1 MNANIRS
8 NMSSKTWTATGRNVP
23 PHRRSVVFTL
33 VSAAWRMVSS
43 GYERA
48 QQRQHL
54 TGLTD
59 YQLQDIGL
67 QRWDV
72 ELELRKPFWRD

>member
-1 MNANIRS
+1 MN
-8 NMSSKTWTATGRNVP
+8 SKTWIATGRNVP
-23 PHRRSVVFTL
+23 SHRRSAVIAL
-33 VSAAWRMVSS
+33 VSGTWRILRS

-48 QQRQHL
+48 RQRQQL

-72 ELELRKPFWRD
+72 ELETRKPFWRN

>member
-1 MNANIRS
+1 MN
-8 NMSSKTWTATGRNVP
+8 SKTWIETGRNVP
-23 PHRRSVVFTL
+23 SHRRSVIFTL
-33 VSAAWRMVSS
+33 LSGACRLIAS
-43 GYERA
+43 GYQRSR
-48 QQRQHL
+48 QRQHL

-67 QRWDV
+67 HRWDV

>member
-1 MNANIRS
+1 MN
-8 NMSSKTWTATGRNVP
+8 SSKTWIETGRNVP
-23 PHRRSVVFTL
+23 SHRRSVVFALLSGT
-33 VSAAWRMVSS
+33 WRVIAS
-43 GYERA
+43 GYQRA

-72 ELELRKPFWRD
+72 ELELRKPFWRE

>member
-1 MNANIRS
+1 MERCH
-8 NMSSKTWTATGRNVP
+8 MSSKTWIAAGRNVP
-23 PHRRSVVFTL
+23 SHRRSVVFTMASGL
-33 VSAAWRMVSS
+33 WRMIAS
-43 GYERA
+43 GY
-48 QQRQHL
+48 QRSLHRHQL

-72 ELELRKPFWRD
+72 ELETRKPFWRD

>member
-1 MNANIRS
+1 MN
-8 NMSSKTWTATGRNVP
+8 SKTWIETGRNVP
-23 PHRRSVVFTL
+23 SHRRSAVIALLSGT
-33 VSAAWRMVSS
+33 WRMLSS

-48 QQRQHL
+48 RQRRQL
-54 TGLTD
+54 TGLSD

-72 ELELRKPFWRD
+72 ELEMKKPFWRD

>member
-1 MNANIRS
+1 
-8 NMSSKTWTATGRNVP
+8 MSSKTWIATGRNVP
-23 PHRRSVVFTL
+23 SHRRSVVFMLMAGTWRL
-33 VSAAWRMVSS
+33 ISA
-43 GYERA
+43 GYQRA

-72 ELELRKPFWRD
+72 ELELRKPFWRE

>member
-1 MNANIRS
+1 MN
-8 NMSSKTWTATGRNVP
+8 SSKTWIATGRNVP
-23 PHRRSVVFTL
+23 SHRRSVVFT
-33 VSAAWRMVSS
+33 VIVGAWRVISA
-43 GYERA
+43 GYQRA

-72 ELELRKPFWRD
+72 ELELRKPFWRE

>member
-1 MNANIRS
+1 MN
-8 NMSSKTWTATGRNVP
+8 SKTWIATGRNVP
-23 PHRRSVVFTL
+23 SHRRSAVIAL
-33 VSAAWRMVSS
+33 LS
-43 GYERA
+43 GTWNMLRA
-48 QQRQHL
+48 GYARSRQRQQL

-72 ELELRKPFWRD
+72 ELEMKKPFWRD